1 MPSILEFGNSTRN
14 PLVSP
19 ATREVNLAI
28 MKDVQM
34 PFSEAQRLQMRFE
47 AFNALNT
54 PQWAAPD
61 ANYGD
66 GAFGQIQSTALNN
79 RELQL
84 ALKYF
89 F

>member
-1 MPSILEFGNSTRN
+1 
-14 PLVSP
+14 
-19 ATREVNLAI
+19 